1 MNDPVRGPTDE
12 DRVAGAAL
20 TEARAALAKLPILG
34 PAIWLYSRDPARKYT
49 FLADI
54 EVTLLPPIL
63 LDQCRLFSK
72 DGIPF
77 AFFTWAR
84 VSDGVDWRLRGG
96 VLRIAPHEWKSGE
109 HVWLMD
115 AVAPFGGAE
124 PLFEQLRREALVG
137 QKIRSL
143 APDPAAGG
151 KVAMK
156 EWEPL
161 RAKATTH

>member
-1 MNDPVRGPTDE
+1 MSDPAANPKAEQAVP
-12 DRVAGAAL
+12 AAAL
-20 TEARAALAKLPILG
+20 DEARAALAKLPILG
-34 PAIWLYSRDPARKYT
+34 PALWLYARDPARKYM

-84 VSDGVDWRLRGG
+84 VSDGVDWRMRGG

-109 HVWLMD
+109 HIWLMD

-124 PLFEQLRREALVG
+124 PLFEQLRREALAG
-137 QKIRSL
+137 KKIRSL
-143 APDPAAGG
+143 APDPKAGG
-151 KVAMK
+151 KPAVK

-161 RAKATTH
+161 AAGRTTH

>member
-1 MNDPVRGPTDE
+1 MNNPTARQTGD
-12 DRVAGAAL
+12 ASTPMAPL
-20 TEARAALAKLPILG
+20 QEARATLAKLPILG

-63 LDQCRLFSK
+63 LDQCRLFSR
-72 DGIPF
+72 DGMPF

-115 AVAPFGGAE
+115 AVTPFGGAE
-124 PLFEQLRREALVG
+124 PLFEQLRRDALAG
-137 QKIRSL
+137 QRILSL
-143 APDPAAGG
+143 APDPGAGG
-151 KVAMK
+151 KLALK
-156 EWEPL
+156 EWPPL
-161 RAKATTH
+161 TATATTH